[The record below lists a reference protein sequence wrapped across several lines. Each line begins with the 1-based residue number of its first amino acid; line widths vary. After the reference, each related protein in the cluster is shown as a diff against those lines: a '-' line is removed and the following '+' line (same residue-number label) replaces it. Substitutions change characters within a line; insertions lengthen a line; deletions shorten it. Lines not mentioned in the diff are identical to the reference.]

1 MNPRDDYALR
11 KAQLVAQCDLERL
24 RIQFA
29 LGHIRTTVT
38 APVQVQV
45 QPTTWAAPV
54 AATLLGF
61 AVPALGVQR
70 VKGIVD
76 LLSMALAGYRA
87 VHNWRAL
94 QHQGATETPESSPT
108 HTAQ

>member
-11 KAQLVAQCDLERL
+11 KAQLVARCDLERL
-24 RIQFA
+24 RMQFA
-29 LGHIRTTVT
+29 LGHIRSTIT
-38 APVQVQV
+38 APVQV
-45 QPTTWAAPV
+45 QPTTWARPV

-61 AVPALGVQR
+61 AVPALGAQR

-76 LLSMALAGYRA
+76 LLSMALVGYRA

-94 QHQGATETPESSPT
+94 QHTASPVT
-108 HTAQ
+108 SADLPKNTVN

>member
-24 RIQFA
+24 RMQFA
-29 LGHIRTTVT
+29 LGHIRNTVT
-38 APVQVQV
+38 APVQR
-45 QPTTWAAPV
+45 QPSAWVRPV

-70 VKGIVD
+70 VKGLVE

-94 QHQGATETPESSPT
+94 QRAASSTPEPAAPST
-108 HTAQ
+108 VR